1 MRSHYPR
8 KVVYIMKMSSAER
21 AQMMLH
27 APVSRII
34 PKLAI
39 PTIISMLITS
49 IYNMADTYFV
59 SQISTSAS
67 GAVGVVFSVMGIIQA
82 IAFTI
87 GMGSGASVSQALGAG
102 KQDEAQ
108 TLCNVGFFTAMMTG
122 VVILILGNVFI
133 DPIVGFLGATE
144 TIAPHAKAYASYIF
158 YAAPFVMCSFVMNNH
173 LRFQGLATYGM
184 VGITTGGILN
194 MFLDPIFI
202 FEPGHMLFGFL
213 TLPFGF
219 GLGTAGAAIATAI
232 SQATSFFILL
242 LQCNLRRDT
251 ISIHPRHFRPTK
263 KMYWKI
269 LYVGFPSLG
278 RQGIASVANILL
290 NNTVKACVTLAL
302 QDPAISAISI
312 VSRFVMFINSSVIG
326 FGQGFQPVC
335 GFNYGAGQY
344 SRVRKAFW
352 FSVKVTTVILLVLG
366 LIAFVFAQ
374 PIITAFRAEDAEVIR
389 IGTLALRMHL
399 ITIPLWGFIVMGNMF
414 TQSIGYGGRAT
425 LLSASRQGIFLI
437 PALLTLPRV
446 LPLAEAN
453 VPFAIAAAQPVADA
467 LSLVL
472 AIFIVMSIMK
482 QFKQMP
488 DKPQAP

>member
-1 MRSHYPR
+1 
-8 KVVYIMKMSSAER
+8 MKMSSGER
-21 AQMMLH
+21 AQMMLN

-34 PKLAI
+34 PQLAI

-82 IAFTI
+82 VAFTI

-102 KQDEAQ
+102 KQDEAR

-122 VVILILGNVFI
+122 VVFLILGNVFI

-158 YAAPFVMCSFVMNNH
+158 YAAPFMMCSFVMNNH

-194 MFLDPIFI
+194 MILDPIFI
-202 FEPGHMLFGFL
+202 FEPGHVLFGFL
-213 TLPFGF
+213 TMPFGL
-219 GLGTAGAAIATAI
+219 GLGTAGAAIATAL
-232 SQATSFFILL
+232 SQMVSFCILL
-242 LQCNLRRDT
+242 LQCNLRKDT
-251 ISIHPRHFRPTK
+251 ITIHPRYYRPTRT
-263 KMYWKI
+263 MYWKI

-344 SRVRKAFW
+344 RRVRKAFW
-352 FSVKVTTVILLVLG
+352 FSVKVTTAILLVLG
-366 LIAFVFAQ
+366 IIAFVFAQ
-374 PIITAFRAEDAEVIR
+374 PIVTAFRAEDAEVIR
-389 IGTLALRMHL
+389 IGTTALRMHL

-425 LLSASRQGIFLI
+425 LLSASRQGLFLI
-437 PALLTLPRV
+437 PALLALPRV
-446 LPLAEAN
+446 LPLAEAD

-467 LSLVL
+467 LSLVM
-472 AIFIVMSIMK
+472 AIFIIMSILG
-482 QFKQMP
+482 QFKSMP
-488 DKPQAP
+488 DKTQGH